1 MPHKYRETARGG
13 LAVSV
18 VFCLLLRKGVSQ
30 RGGGTKQEEEIPFL
44 AGFLQC

>member
-13 LAVSV
+13 PAVRV
-18 VFCLLLRKGVSQ
+18 VFCLLLRKGEAQ
-30 RGGGTKQEEEIPFL
+30 RGGGTKQEEEIPFF